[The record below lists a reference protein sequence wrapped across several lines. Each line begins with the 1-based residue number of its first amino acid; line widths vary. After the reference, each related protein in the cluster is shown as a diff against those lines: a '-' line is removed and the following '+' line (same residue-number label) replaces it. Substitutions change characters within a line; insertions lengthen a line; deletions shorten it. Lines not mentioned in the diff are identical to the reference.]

1 MRNYLII
8 VLALSLFAACG
19 DDSDDSSSDKQ
30 AEGPLSCDWDSERL
44 MPGSQPELPG
54 DRQGTLAEALLG
66 KWQHT
71 YTVMEDDSIEPVND
85 TTDIRFMIAAD
96 QLAYCQ
102 HVTGSRE
109 IGPDRNLQDYTL
121 DGDTIDLGGTTYTAI
136 NWNEDVMIWNN
147 DTLGDQQYILQRR

>member
-1 MRNYLII
+1 MKKWLI
-8 VLALSLFAACG
+8 VLFALTLASACG
-19 DDSDDSSSDKQ
+19 DDSDDSSSESE
-30 AEGPLSCDWDSERL
+30 AGPLSCDWDKAKL
-44 MPGSQPELPG
+44 TPASQPELPT
-54 DRQGTLAEALLG
+54 DRQGILADALIG

-71 YTVMEDDSIEPVND
+71 YTVMEDDSIEAVND

-109 IGPDRNLQDYTL
+109 IGPDRNLEDYTI